1 MSMPNAEGWD
11 VLVVGAG
18 PAGSAAGIAAAS
30 EGARVLV
37 VDRRETIGSPVQC
50 AEFLPRQVVLD
61 LKLPSEAIAQDV
73 ERTRTFLMGE
83 EASVR
88 RNPGCILNRD
98 VADTILARRAVD
110 AGAELWKYTRVI
122 DIELRSEG
130 RHAVSVYR
138 PDGPSVLHAS
148 VVIGADG
155 PRSTVGESLGVV
167 NDTMVVAHQVTA
179 PLSEP
184 LDDTEVYLDP
194 TFPGGYAWLF
204 PKGDRANVG
213 VGVDASMGA
222 SPKAAMSTFMNALGD
237 RIGEPM
243 RSTGGLIP
251 VGGVLPMMKDRV
263 LLAGDAAGH
272 THPITGG
279 GIHQATVAGRLAGE
293 AAAAFAAGDEGALEA
308 YEPAFLDLF
317 GLHLGRA
324 LERRRELL
332 VAWPRAMDDPGTF
345 ARLARRGWIGFKEF
359 YRDGGGG
366 SGE

>member
-1 MSMPNAEGWD
+1 MPDAEEWD

-18 PAGSAAGIAAAS
+18 PAGSAAGLAAAS
-30 EGARVLV
+30 TGASVLV

-61 LKLPSEAIAQDV
+61 LKFPSEAIAQDV
-73 ERTRTFLMGE
+73 ESTRTFLMGE

-98 VADTILARRAVD
+98 VADAAMAERASSV
-110 AGAELWKYTRVI
+110 GAEIWTQARVI
-122 DIELRSEG
+122 GIEMRSDDSYS
-130 RHAVSVYR
+130 VSVNR
-138 PDGPSVLHAS
+138 PDGATVQHAS

-155 PRSTVGESLGVV
+155 PRSTVGASLGIV
-167 NDTMVVAHQVTA
+167 NHRMVVAHQVTA
-179 PLSEP
+179 RLSEP

-194 TFPGGYAWLF
+194 AFAGGYAWLF
-204 PKGDRANVG
+204 PKGDVANVG
-213 VGVDASMGA
+213 VGVDVSLGT
-222 SPKAAMSTFMNALGD
+222 SPMVAMSSFMGALGD
-237 RIGEPM
+237 RVGKPV

-251 VGGVLPMMKDRV
+251 VGGMLPMMMGRV

-279 GIHQATVAGRLAGE
+279 GIHQAMVAGRLAGE
-293 AAAAFAAGDEGALEA
+293 AAAAFVAGDEMALEA
-308 YEPAFLDLF
+308 YEPAFRDLF

-332 VAWPRAMDDPGTF
+332 DDWPRAIGDADRF
-345 ARLARRGWIGFKEF
+345 ARMARRGWIGFKEF
-359 YRDGGGG
+359 YWDGGGG
-366 SGE
+366 SIG